1 MITLNE
7 SNYGSLLRD
16 MRIENNL
23 SQKEL
28 SSLTGIS
35 ESCISRIENQKISPT
50 ISTYLRLIHELGYVI
65 SIEGNNSSYNF

>member
-1 MITLNE
+1 MTSIAITD

-16 MRIENNL
+16 MRREKNL

-50 ISTYLRLIHELGYVI
+50 INTYFRLVHELGYVI
-65 SIEGNNSSYNF
+65 SIGGNQF

>member
-35 ESCISRIENQKISPT
+35 ENCISRIENQKISPT

-65 SIEGNNSSYNF
+65 SVGSNQF

>member
-16 MRIENNL
+16 MRREKNL

-28 SSLTGIS
+28 GSLTGIS
-35 ESCISRIENQKISPT
+35 ESCISKIENQKISPT
-50 ISTYLRLIHELGYVI
+50 ISTYLRLVHELGYVI
-65 SIEGNNSSYNF
+65 SVGSNQF

>member
-1 MITLNE
+1 MTAITD

-16 MRIENNL
+16 LRREKNL

-35 ESCISRIENQKISPT
+35 ESYISRIENQRISPT
-50 ISTYLRLIHELGYVI
+50 MSTYLRLVHELGYVI
-65 SIEGNNSSYNF
+65 SIGGNQF